1 MELFQAMTK
10 KLNFLWR
17 QCGTGLG
24 FLFFSLGGFVLSVT
38 AFPCIALLSR
48 TEEKRIN
55 RTRKLIHM
63 TFRLFIFCLTRAKVI
78 GVTITGAERLKHS
91 KGCLVVSNHPSLLD
105 VVFLVSVMPKAQC
118 IVKHELWD
126 HKYYGGVMRAAGYIR
141 NDGDP
146 ENMLSQCKK
155 ALDSGHDIV
164 IFPEGTRT
172 IPGSP
177 HKFQRGFANIAALC
191 PCDIQLASI
200 SSYPPS
206 LTKGSHW
213 YEVPD
218 VKAQFDVTIEE
229 HLDMEAYLGDE
240 PRSKAVR
247 KLTRELE
254 QYYDGKVQHG

>member
-1 MELFQAMTK
+1 MIQK
-10 KLNFLWR
+10 INRLWR

-24 FLFFSLGGFVLSVT
+24 FLFFSIGGLVLSIT
-38 AFPCIALLSR
+38 AFPCIAIFSR
-48 TEEKRIN
+48 TEQKRID
-55 RTRKLIHM
+55 RTRQLIHM
-63 TFRLFIFCLTRAKVI
+63 SFRAFIFFLTKGKVI
-78 GVTITGAERLKHS
+78 GVDIKGAERLKNV
-91 KGCLVVSNHPSLLD
+91 KGRLIVSNHPSLLD

-126 HKYYGGVMRAAGYIR
+126 HKYFGGVMRAAGYIR

-146 ENMLSQCKK
+146 ENMLAQCKK

-172 IPGSP
+172 KPGTS

-229 HLDMEAYLGDE
+229 QLDIEDYLRDE

-254 QYYDGKVQHG
+254 HYYDGKVQHG